1 MNLLCQQRSFPPL
14 LPEEAGKIS
23 SGEEVGVAAVQTGG
37 KHPPLPQSDL
47 SAETP
52 REVQR
57 CEVGG
62 AVVRGRRMFSLLV
75 HLH

>member
-14 LPEEAGKIS
+14 LPEKAGKIS
-23 SGEEVGVAAVQTGG
+23 SGEEVGVAAVQTEGA
-37 KHPPLPQSDL
+37 PPLPQSDL

>member
-23 SGEEVGVAAVQTGG
+23 SGEEVGVAAVQTE
-37 KHPPLPQSDL
+37 DL